1 MTSVERKVAFKVEF
15 SRILELLADEIYQSP
30 LALLRENTQNAFD
43 AIRMRQAIEPNFDPA
58 IRVQVDA
65 ETIVVSDN
73 GIGMTPQEI
82 ETSFWHAGRS
92 GKNTAE
98 ARAAGV
104 VGTFGIGAMANF
116 GVAEKLTVESESAGT
131 GERTL
136 SSVLKSELSTDFE
149 GISVIPITPKGQAG
163 TIVTAQIAPASR
175 IASEDA
181 LAYLREFVEFVDIPV
196 YFNGSKLSGAKHR
209 AALPSER
216 SAWSE
221 RIPDASLAGIISGN
235 LDVLGMASGELRV
248 ALEDIRSNTGLGKPG
263 AIVLVQ
269 GRNAIRTLRSGFGL
283 ATTGIKSIYQWGG
296 IADLPFLKPTAGRE
310 ALDASSNQLLQQ
322 IFANLDNL
330 ISPLA
335 AKHAESFSNDSF
347 LRWLAATGQFGLCS
361 PLEVAIRP
369 SGETEQ
375 LSSAVG
381 RGGVQYYSGRDEA
394 IIATYASEE
403 TPLIV
408 LSRRAPRRDCELGYL
423 NLHGINE
430 VDVTPRVTNQIPLSS
445 LSFAHSA
452 LATRVARILE
462 EDYFL
467 GADVHFGSISGGLPL
482 LVTDTA
488 TPVVICLDPDSAS
501 VAPLIALY
509 RDDYSAFAPFVKD
522 FVRATVFPR
531 ISKLVPSSTRE
542 GAEAFLRHLRSNR
555 EWFEYE
561 LDDKADLDEILE
573 ELRSGRMTVVEA
585 SRRLTD
591 SGRSFV
597 EVSSAGTE
605 SLSAV
610 VSEIGVESGEDDI
623 PDPFEARPGID
634 RREEETEAL
643 ILTSEV
649 PVNGYTCF
657 LALSD
662 RVQHKRGDFFLQPHT
677 TEVVWGG
684 RKVIF
689 IFQHHSGQFGLYYD
703 ILCPG
708 LVGTESGGGPRVT
721 STILTKDRTFI
732 PIPQDIASDFLPNAG
747 ERKRLE
753 VRCDLLYLGEEYS
766 HSL

>member
-1 MTSVERKVAFKVEF
+1 MTSAERKIAFKVEF

-43 AIRMRQAIEPNFDPA
+43 AIRMRESLGHSFDPL
-58 IRVQVDA
+58 IHVQVD
-65 ETIVVSDN
+65 EEKIIVSDN
-73 GIGMTPQEI
+73 GIGMSPQEV

-116 GVAEKLTVESESAGT
+116 GVAEKLAVESQSAIT

-149 GISVIPITPKGQAG
+149 GISVTSIPPNGEAG
-163 TIVTAQIAPASR
+163 TIVTAEIAQTNR
-175 IASEDA
+175 ISVHDA
-181 LAYLREFVEFVDIPV
+181 RTYLREFVEFVDIPV
-196 YFNGSKLSGAKHR
+196 YFNGDKLSGAKHR

-216 SAWSE
+216 STWS
-221 RIPDASLAGIISGN
+221 DHLQDVSLGGLVSGN
-235 LDVLGMASGELRV
+235 LDLLGMASGELRV
-248 ALEDIRSNTGLGKPG
+248 VMENVQSINGLGKPG

-283 ATTGIKSIYQWGG
+283 ATTGIRSIYQWGG

-322 IFANLDNL
+322 IFTALDNL
-330 ISPLA
+330 VSPLA
-335 AKHAESFSNDSF
+335 AKHDESFNNDSF
-347 LRWLAATGQFGLCS
+347 LRWVAATGQFGLCG
-361 PLEVAIRP
+361 PLEVTVRP
-369 SGETEQ
+369 SSETEK
-375 LSSAVG
+375 LSSAIA
-381 RGGVQYYSGRDEA
+381 RGGVQYYSERDEA

-408 LSRRAPRRDCELGYL
+408 LSRRAPRRDCELGFL
-423 NLHGINE
+423 NQHGINE
-430 VDVTPRVTNQIPLSS
+430 VDVTPQVTNEIGIAS

-452 LATRVARILE
+452 LATRIARILE
-462 EDYFL
+462 DDYFL
-467 GADVHFGSISGGLPL
+467 GTEIRFGSISGGLPL
-482 LVTDTA
+482 LVTDA
-488 TPVVICLDPDSAS
+488 NTPVVIYLDPDSTS

-522 FVRATVFPR
+522 FIRATVFPR
-531 ISKLVPSSTRE
+531 VSKLVPSSTRE

-561 LDDKADLDEILE
+561 LDDKADLEEILE
-573 ELRSGRMTVVEA
+573 ELRAGRMTVVEA
-585 SRRLTD
+585 TRRLTD

-605 SLSAV
+605 LLSAV
-610 VSEIGVESGEDDI
+610 VSEIGEQSTEETA

-657 LALSD
+657 LAISD
-662 RVQHKRGDFFLQPHT
+662 RVQRERGDFFLQPHT

-684 RKVIF
+684 RKAVF
-689 IFQHHSGQFGLYYD
+689 IFQHHSGRFGLYYD
-703 ILCPG
+703 ILCPS
-708 LVGTESGGGPRVT
+708 LVGTESSGGPRVT
-721 STILTKDRTFI
+721 STILTKDRVFI
-732 PIPQDIASDFLPNAG
+732 PIPQDIEPDFLPEAG

-766 HSL
+766 YTP